1 MGCPQIGGMN
11 NRRESMQRIS
21 RALKPAPR
29 VPAARNLKV
38 ARLAAPAVVRRRR
51 SRDLQRGLIATASLV
66 ALLGCVLA
74 GGYGVHSQMAAA
86 SERAALQYA
95 QLAAATS
102 AELRNGAI
110 LFVPIGGSVCRRRWI
125 DNATWTLRDGGE
137 VECERAAAWNATLP
151 ELQPYHVG
159 QRMDAVRSTFRSR
172 SAGNL
177 E

>member
-1 MGCPQIGGMN
+1 MGYPQIAAMN
-11 NRRESMQRIS
+11 NRRESIQRIS

-38 ARLAAPAVVRRRR
+38 ARLAAPVVVRRRR
-51 SRDLQRGLIATASLV
+51 SRDLQRGLIAAASLV
-66 ALLGCVLA
+66 ALLGCILA

-86 SERAALQYA
+86 SERAALNYA
-95 QLAAATS
+95 QLAAATG

-110 LFVPIGGSVCRRRWI
+110 LFVPIGGNVCRRRWI
-125 DNATWTLRDGGE
+125 DNTTWSMRDGGE
-137 VECERAAAWNATLP
+137 VECERAAGWNSTIP

-172 SAGNL
+172 TPGNL